1 MKDDTNK
8 GSTTTELWITLQQLS
23 TMSAPPVYRKLQS
36 SALRILCLYFCVINS
51 LVIISLVIISL
62 VINSL
67 VSISF
72 VITFIV
78 CVLRSTGYSFHDIY
92 IQYTAVTHL
101 HHQMSFN
108 IDPLLAPCHI
118 PVRITVHLLLS
129 HIAFLPRSPTI
140 IM

>member
-8 GSTTTELWITLQQLS
+8 GSTTTELWIALQQLS

-36 SALRILCLYFCVINS
+36 SALRTLCLYFCVINS
-51 LVIISLVIISL
+51 LVIISF
-62 VINSL
+62 

-118 PVRITVHLLLS
+118 PVRITVHLLLLLS
-129 HIAFLPRSPTI
+129 HIASIVAPSLS
-140 IM
+140 

>member
-51 LVIISLVIISL
+51 LVIISF
-62 VINSL
+62 

-78 CVLRSTGYSFHDIY
+78 CVAPGIHSMIY
-92 IQYTAVTHL
+92 IFSSAVTHL

-108 IDPLLAPCHI
+108 IDSLLATYHN
-118 PVRITVHLLLS
+118 PVRITVQLLLLLLLS
-129 HIAFLPRSPTI
+129 HIAFLPRFPTI